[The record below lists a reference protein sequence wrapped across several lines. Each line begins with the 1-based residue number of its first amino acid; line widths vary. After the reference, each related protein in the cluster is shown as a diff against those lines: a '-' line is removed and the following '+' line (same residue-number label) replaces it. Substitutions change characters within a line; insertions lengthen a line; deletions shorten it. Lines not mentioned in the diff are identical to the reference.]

1 MCKVNHEFYTINLKS
16 IHDPSLNDMVYIIQ
30 DVESQNKKSY
40 KEVVLGPFRVES
52 FDTMVSFTTSPYG
65 EHKPF
70 YKTYVKFFNVTNDN
84 REYFAKVFAG
94 NIFRTYE
101 DAKDIVKIRHRG
113 KGVWRKKDI

>member
-52 FDTMVSFTTSPYG
+52 FDTMVSFTTS
-65 EHKPF
+65 HHM
-70 YKTYVKFFNVTNDN
+70 VNTNHFTKHMLN
-84 REYFAKVFAG
+84 FLM
-94 NIFRTYE
+94 
-101 DAKDIVKIRHRG
+101 
-113 KGVWRKKDI
+113 